1 MPGLRSTGVAAHRT
15 GRLERRYVCDA
26 VQCHHDGC
34 LHRHHQ
40 PPGRQW
46 GAGVCS
52 ACMSAAANAWNSACT
67 PDQTPRFQQGGSG
80 GIQVH
85 VDFFSGTNPGTITG
99 CSSDRCAC
107 TSTTISNG
115 TITGA
120 TVRLW
125 QSAAGTANCQG
136 SWNGILTR
144 QLGHALGLQDAL
156 ACSTRIMGNVGAGI
170 LGADCD
176 GADLN
181 FLSGVHGIRR
191 IPTSRAPIHRSE
203 DDGRDEHE
211 HDQNPGRWSQSWQRP
226 SSGHARPRGRRP
238 LYQPPRPGPGRN
250 RPHSHHWLGAPGQSD
265 INGDGVLDT
274 IAGPHGTRGRASSGS
289 TST

>member
-1 MPGLRSTGVAAHRT
+1 MSRT
-15 GRLERRYVCDA
+15 GRWYLCLVCGALAWLLTVPAGLSADA
-26 VQCHHDGC
+26 CATPYSVITTGASTDTINLQGVN
-34 LHRHHQ
+34 
-40 PPGRQW
+40 G

-136 SWNGILTR
+136 SWNGILTHE
-144 QLGHALGLQDAL
+144 LGHALGLQDAL
-156 ACSTRIMGNVGAGI
+156 ACSNRIMGNVGAGI

-181 FLSGVHGIRR
+181 FLSGVER
-191 IPTSRAPIHRSE
+191 
-203 DDGRDEHE
+203 
-211 HDQNPGRWSQSWQRP
+211 NPP
-226 SSGHARPRGRRP
+226 DPDKP
-238 LYQPPRPGPGRN
+238 CTNPP
-250 RPHSHHWLGAPGQSD
+250 
-265 INGDGVLDT
+265 V
-274 IAGPHGTRGRASSGS
+274 
-289 TST
+289 